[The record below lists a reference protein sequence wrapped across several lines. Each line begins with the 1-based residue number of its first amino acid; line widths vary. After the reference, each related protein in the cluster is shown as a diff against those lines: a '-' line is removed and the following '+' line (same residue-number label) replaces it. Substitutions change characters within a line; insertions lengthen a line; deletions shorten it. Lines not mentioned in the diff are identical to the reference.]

1 MPTAPRAMRGAA
13 FQVKWH
19 MRKSARLRIVGRRLL
34 QALPVV
40 ILSTFIVFGLLK
52 LVPGDVAVTLAGDNA
67 SDQRIAEIREIYG
80 LNQPFL
86 VQYGSWLF
94 KALHG
99 DLSKSLI
106 SNEAVLT
113 AIQRCLPHTILIVV
127 LALLTAL
134 VIGIPLGIAAAT
146 KPGSWI
152 DGFVMAI
159 ASLGVAVPNF
169 WLGMLLV
176 AFFSLQLNWLPATG
190 AASLMKDPWVALSHA
205 ILPAVALASGGIAE
219 VARQLRS
226 SLVEILSSQQVRTL
240 HAKSLPPSSIL
251 WRHGLKNVSVNLLTV
266 VSLLANRMLAAT
278 VVVEAVFAIP
288 GMGGLIVN
296 AAMNRDF
303 PVVQGVVFTMVLIVV
318 SINLLTDILYS
329 VLDPRISS

>member
-1 MPTAPRAMRGAA
+1 MIAAPSSD
-13 FQVKWH
+13 VKQR
-19 MRKSARLRIVGRRLL
+19 MLNSARLRIIGRRLL
-34 QALPVV
+34 QAIPVIV
-40 ILSTFIVFGLLK
+40 LSTFIVFGLLK

-67 SDQRIAEIREIYG
+67 SDQRIAEIRELYG
-80 LNQPFL
+80 LNQPFFL
-86 VQYGSWLF
+86 QYGSWLW
-94 KALHG
+94 KAMHG
-99 DLSKSLI
+99 DLSNSLI
-106 SNEAVLT
+106 SNESVLT
-113 AIQRCLPHTILIVV
+113 SIQRCLPHTLLIVV

-134 VIGIPLGIAAAT
+134 IIGIPLGIAAAT

-152 DGFVMAI
+152 DSTVMAI

-190 AASLMKDPWVALSHA
+190 AASLMKDPWAALSHA
-205 ILPAVALASGGIAE
+205 ILPALALASGGIAE

-240 HAKSLPPSSIL
+240 HAKGLPPSSIL

-296 AAMNRDF
+296 AAMHRDF
-303 PVVQGVVFTMVLIVV
+303 PVVQGVVFAMVLIVV
-318 SINLLTDILYS
+318 ALNLLTDILYS

>member
-1 MPTAPRAMRGAA
+1 MLNAM
-13 FQVKWH
+13 
-19 MRKSARLRIVGRRLL
+19 RLRIIGRRLL
-34 QALPVV
+34 HAVPVV
-40 ILSTFIVFGLLK
+40 VLSTFIVFGLLK

-67 SDQRIAEIREIYG
+67 SEQRIAEIRELYG

-86 VQYGSWLF
+86 VQYGAWLW
-94 KALHG
+94 KAVQG
-99 DLSKSLI
+99 DLSTSLV
-106 SNEAVLT
+106 SSEAVLT
-113 AIQRCLPHTILIVV
+113 SIERCLPHTLLIVV

-134 VIGIPLGIAAAT
+134 VIGVPLGIAAAA

-152 DGFVMAI
+152 DGIVMAI

-190 AASLMKDPWVALSHA
+190 AASLMKDPAAALSHA
-205 ILPAVALASGGIAE
+205 ILPALALASGGIAE

-240 HAKSLPPSSIL
+240 HAKGLPPSSIL

-266 VSLLANRMLAAT
+266 ISLLANRMLAAT

-296 AAMNRDF
+296 AAMHRDF

-318 SINLLTDILYS
+318 TLNLLTDILYS
-329 VLDPRISS
+329 VLDPRIAS

>member
-1 MPTAPRAMRGAA
+1 
-13 FQVKWH
+13 
-19 MRKSARLRIVGRRLL
+19 MRKSARLRVVGRRLL
-34 QALPVV
+34 QAIPVIV
-40 ILSTFIVFGLLK
+40 LSTFIVFGLLK

-86 VQYGSWLF
+86 VQYGAWLL

-99 DLSKSLI
+99 DLSSSLI
-106 SNEAVLT
+106 SNEPVLNSI
-113 AIQRCLPHTILIVV
+113 ARCLPHTLLIVV
-127 LALLTAL
+127 LALLVAM
-134 VIGIPLGIAAAT
+134 VIGIPLGIAAAM
-146 KPGSWI
+146 KPGAWV

-190 AASLMKDPWVALSHA
+190 AVSLAQDPWAALNHA
-205 ILPAVALASGGIAE
+205 VLPALALASGGIAE

-240 HAKSLPPSSIL
+240 HAKGLPPSSIL

-266 VSLLANRMLAAT
+266 ISLLANRMLAAT

-296 AAMNRDF
+296 AAMHRDF

-318 SINLLTDILYS
+318 GLNLLTDILYS